1 MLYELKLSEEEIKLI
16 LSVLLCVNNSDEQEL
31 LLISEIQTQTG
42 FKLWFQF
49 IQEVTKVKCDTIQ
62 LKIFV
67 LIA

>member
-42 FKLWFQF
+42 FKL
-49 IQEVTKVKCDTIQ
+49 
-62 LKIFV
+62 
-67 LIA
+67 